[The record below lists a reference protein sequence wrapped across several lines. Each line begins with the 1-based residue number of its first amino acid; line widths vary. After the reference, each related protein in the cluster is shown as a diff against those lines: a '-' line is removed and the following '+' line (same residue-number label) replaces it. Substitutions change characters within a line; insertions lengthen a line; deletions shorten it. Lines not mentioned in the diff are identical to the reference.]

1 MRSLQIAA
9 VAIFGLGAALLVT
22 GFILRGGSSAT
33 GADPGPSP
41 TFQSLQATPTNT
53 ARPSPTATPRP
64 TNAPPPTATATPT
77 ATPTPF
83 AGPLTRLKIE
93 RFGVDSPIEEIGL
106 KANNE
111 LDTPHDPLNTG
122 WYYIYDRPG
131 WGGNAVFSAH
141 VDYWPDIIGPFNKL
155 AELEL
160 DDVIDIEMENGTLYR
175 YKVVS
180 NHRYSVY
187 DIPMGDIIWPPSK
200 PPEAEWVTL
209 ITCGGQFVSA
219 SPGGPG
225 EYLHRDVVVA
235 ERFQ

>member
-1 MRSLQIAA
+1 MRSFQVAA
-9 VAIFGLGAALLVT
+9 VAIFGIGAALLIA
-22 GFILRGGSSAT
+22 GFVLRGGGSASE
-33 GADPGPSP
+33 AAPEVSP
-41 TFQSLQATPTNT
+41 TLQNIQATPTNT
-53 ARPSPTATPRP
+53 ATPSPSPTPRP
-64 TNAPPPTATATPT
+64 TNAPLPTATATPT

-83 AGPLTRLKIE
+83 AGPLARLKIE

-111 LDTPHDPLNTG
+111 LETPHDPLNTG

-155 AELEL
+155 AELEI
-160 DDVIDIEMENGTLYR
+160 DDVIEVDMEDGTAYR
-175 YKVVS
+175 YRVVS

-187 DIPMGDIIWPPSK
+187 DIPMGDVIWPSNK
-200 PPEAEWVTL
+200 PANAEWITL
-209 ITCGGQFVSA
+209 ITCGGQFVSSA
-219 SPGGPG
+219 PGGPG